1 MGRPEDLAGWRA
13 YAVALL
19 FTLAAF
25 LFRQEVGRLAGQPIS
40 LTLCGIAAVFASIWI
55 AGLGPSLLAAALTSA
70 WYIIDEGTAN
80 PAFWIRDG
88 LYIVE
93 AAAFCFY
100 GRQLR
105 AARDAAAESADWQRH
120 LVETAGEGIWTVD
133 PEGIIRNANPR
144 IAEMLGA
151 SVSEVVGRP
160 VEQFFFP
167 DDVRAERI
175 RFQNRRLGVR
185 EQYDRRLR
193 RADGSELWTLA
204 CSSPYSARGRDAG
217 VLTMMTDITER
228 KQAEQ
233 ALRRSER
240 KFRELFENVR
250 EGVYQ
255 TSLDGRILAA
265 NPELLRMLDFTHQDE
280 LNVPGVVKGT
290 FVDPE
295 LHLTLRDRLERAG
308 SYANVEF
315 QLRTR
320 DNRIITVSEN
330 ARVVREENGDILYF
344 EGTLTDITE
353 KRNGTMH
360 VLARLREAM
369 ESLPPDSPARPVL
382 QAVMRR
388 ILDVSPRTGGRLP
401 HASDGPR
408 PDDSKPG

>member
-1 MGRPEDLAGWRA
+1 
-13 YAVALL
+13 
-19 FTLAAF
+19 
-25 LFRQEVGRLAGQPIS
+25 
-40 LTLCGIAAVFASIWI
+40 
-55 AGLGPSLLAAALTSA
+55 
-70 WYIIDEGTAN
+70 
-80 PAFWIRDG
+80 
-88 LYIVE
+88 
-93 AAAFCFY
+93 
-100 GRQLR
+100 
-105 AARDAAAESADWQRH
+105 
-120 LVETAGEGIWTVD
+120 
-133 PEGIIRNANPR
+133 
-144 IAEMLGA
+144 
-151 SVSEVVGRP
+151 
-160 VEQFFFP
+160 
-167 DDVRAERI
+167 
-175 RFQNRRLGVR
+175 
-185 EQYDRRLR
+185 
-193 RADGSELWTLA
+193 GSKLWTLA

>member
-1 MGRPEDLAGWRA
+1 MRRPEDLAGWRG
-13 YAVALL
+13 YAVAFL

-25 LFRQEVGRLAGQPIS
+25 LFRHEVGRLTGQPIALS
-40 LTLCGIAAVFASIWI
+40 LCGLAAVFASIWI
-55 AGLGPSLLAAALTSA
+55 AGLGPSLFAAALTA
-70 WYIIDEGTAN
+70 VWYVINAGVSN
-80 PAFWIRDG
+80 PTFWIPDG
-88 LYIVE
+88 LYMVE
-93 AAAFCFY
+93 AGAFCFY

-105 AARDAAAESADWQRH
+105 AARDAAADIADWHRH

-133 PEGIIRNANPR
+133 SEGIVRNANPR
-144 IAEMLGA
+144 IAEMLGCQA
-151 SVSEVVGRP
+151 AEIVGHP
-160 VEQFFFP
+160 VDEFLFLEDLP
-167 DDVRAERI
+167 AERI
-175 RFQNRRLGVR
+175 RFQNRRPGVR

-228 KQAEQ
+228 KQAEH

-265 NPELLRMLDFTHQDE
+265 NPELLRMLGFTHQDE

-320 DNRIITVSEN
+320 DNRVITVSEN

-353 KRNGTMH
+353 KHSLRDQMVAG
-360 VLARLREAM
+360 LREAIG
-369 ESLPPDSPARPVL
+369 SLPPESPALPAL
-382 QAVMRR
+382 AS
-388 ILDVSPRTGGRLP
+388 VSRALESADKLTR
-401 HASDGPR
+401 
-408 PDDSKPG
+408 